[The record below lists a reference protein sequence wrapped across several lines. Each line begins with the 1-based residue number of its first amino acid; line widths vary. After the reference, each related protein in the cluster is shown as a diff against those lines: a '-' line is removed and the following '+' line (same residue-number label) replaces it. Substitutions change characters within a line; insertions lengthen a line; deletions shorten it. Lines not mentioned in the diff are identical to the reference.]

1 MSNVTQTPRGSAAA
15 PTLLEAL
22 LQHPALF
29 GLDAAMAVLMRAAGR
44 ADVADAVRF
53 HATTG
58 LGFVGSDI
66 AAISKD
72 EARFRITTGMLGLT
86 GPSGV
91 LPRPY
96 SELVSGERR
105 RRSPALSAFLDLLA
119 QRPLAQFVQAGIKY
133 RPHRAAEMAAI
144 ARGANTVAPVD
155 GLRTA
160 LLALVGYGTP
170 GLAGRLA
177 TGEAP
182 LLYHA
187 ATFAARPRS
196 ASRLGA
202 MLSDWLQQP
211 VEVQQFAGH
220 WITLDP
226 SQRTALPGRQAGG
239 QFNRLGR
246 DAAIGTRSWDIQ
258 SRIVL
263 RTGPLTLR
271 EFEALMP
278 GGRVLSRLMALAQ
291 AYLDGETECL
301 IQPVLAAAEVP
312 PLRLGR
318 APRLGW
324 NCWLP
329 SAGRRLCHAADALFG
344 ASHANTQA
352 A

>member
-1 MSNVTQTPRGSAAA
+1 MSITLPPPRGTPAA
-15 PTLLEAL
+15 PTLLETL
-22 LQHPALF
+22 SQQPALF
-29 GLDAAMAVLMRAAGR
+29 GLDAAMAVLMRASGR

-66 AAISKD
+66 AAISTMD
-72 EARFRITTGMLGLT
+72 TRFRVTTGILGLT

-105 RRSPALSAFLDLLA
+105 RRSPALSGFLDLLS
-119 QRPLAQFVQAGIKY
+119 QRSLAQFVQAGIKY
-133 RPHRAAEMAAI
+133 RPHRTADIAAI
-144 ARGANTVAPVD
+144 AGRADTAAPAD
-155 GLRTA
+155 GMRAA

-170 GLAGRLA
+170 GLTGRLA

-187 ATFAARPRS
+187 GAFAARPRS

-202 MLSDWLQQP
+202 LLSDWLQVP
-211 VEVQQFAGH
+211 VEVEQFAGH
-220 WITLDP
+220 WITLAA
-226 SQRTALPGRQAGG
+226 SQRTALPGREAAG
-239 QFNRLGR
+239 QFNRLGC

-258 SRIVL
+258 SRIIL
-263 RTGPLTLR
+263 RTGPLTLKG
-271 EFEALMP
+271 FEALMP
-278 GGRVLSRLMALAQ
+278 GGRVLPRLLALAQ
-291 AYLDGETECL
+291 AYVDGETECL
-301 IQPVLAAAEVP
+301 VRPVLAAAEVP

-318 APRLGW
+318 TPRLGW

-329 SAGRRLCHAADALFG
+329 AAGRRRHNAAEALFG
-344 ASHANTQA
+344 ATHAQA
-352 A
+352 QAT